1 MILSAVFSKPSKNI
15 DELLERPYIKARIWR
30 KAQTAVKG
38 AKNSGKEYGA
48 EFFTKTQAFQK
59 SMGEDEVNLFIEK
72 NAGTSFK
79 NAVVKTES
87 EEITFLANR
96 RGEVKKISRKIKA
109 QMENISLVSAKEAGG
124 NKIKNYILKEGTPVP
139 FLVKLGVMTKEGA
152 VVSAKYSKFRQINR
166 FLEYVRDII
175 PEVKALYGK
184 DFTAERP
191 LRIADFGCGKS
202 YLTFAVYYYLTEI
215 ERLPA
220 EIVGLDLKEGVIKEC
235 QKLAAEFGYEKLNFF
250 VGNIADFSYKNKP
263 DVIITLH
270 ACDTATDFALN
281 FAVRQNAF
289 AILSVPCCQHEI
301 NLQLEKNKAAVASS
315 SPFASLE
322 RWGIVRERFAA
333 LATDVIRAELLEQS
347 GYAVQLLEFIDMEHT
362 PKNILLRAVRKRNAA
377 LQNGSGLQKSSERL
391 SSLMQNLGASQT
403 LANLLAER
411 GAG

>member
-184 DFTAERP
+184 DFTDERP

-220 EIVGLDLKEGVIKEC
+220 EIVGLDLKEDVIKEC

-270 ACDTATDFALN
+270 ACDTATDLALN
-281 FAVRQNAF
+281 FAVRQNAL
-289 AILSVPCCQHEI
+289 ALLSVPCCQHEI

-377 LQNGSGLQKSSERL
+377 LQNGDSLQKSKERL
-391 SSLMQNLGASQT
+391 SALTGTLGTSQT
-403 LANLLAER
+403 LAKLLAER
-411 GAG
+411 SAD